1 MKKINDLKRAVNQI
15 ANENY
20 EIEIEEKNNKDEFNE
35 LAHDFNKMA
44 VSLQENEKEIIR
56 QEELR
61 KQFMANT
68 SHEMRTPLTTIK
80 GLLEGLEYGAIP
92 ENQKGKAVSLM

>member
-61 KQFMANT
+61 KQFMA
-68 SHEMRTPLTTIK
+68 I
-80 GLLEGLEYGAIP
+80 LLM
-92 ENQKGKAVSLM
+92 K